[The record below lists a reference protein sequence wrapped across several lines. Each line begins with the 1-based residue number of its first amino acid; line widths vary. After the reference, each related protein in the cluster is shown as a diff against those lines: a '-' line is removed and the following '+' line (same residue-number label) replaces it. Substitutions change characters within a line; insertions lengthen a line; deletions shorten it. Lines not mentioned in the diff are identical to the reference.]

1 MAMSPQRTHA
11 TPCGQR
17 IDSNSSLHFSS
28 DPNLSN
34 NEMRLMSFMAQTP
47 KKRKLPRN
55 IGEKTDREIMV
66 RLFGKRAMAEL
77 DKVAERDPKSSK
89 DDSIPTS

>member
-1 MAMSPQRTHA
+1 MA
-11 TPCGQR
+11 TPKK
-17 IDSNSSLHFSS
+17 
-28 DPNLSN
+28 
-34 NEMRLMSFMAQTP
+34 

-55 IGEKTDREIMV
+55 IGEKNDREIMV

-77 DKVAERDPKSSK
+77 DKVVERDPKSSE